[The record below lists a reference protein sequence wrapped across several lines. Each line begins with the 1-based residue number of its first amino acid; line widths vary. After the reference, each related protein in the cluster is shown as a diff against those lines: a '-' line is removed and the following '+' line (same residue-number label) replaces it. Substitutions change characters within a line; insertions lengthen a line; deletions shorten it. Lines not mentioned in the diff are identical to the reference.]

1 MKSGIGSI
9 IVFLFVAV
17 FSAGPVTAHDSSAD
31 FPRIVKKVAP
41 SVVGIATHNPLGSP
55 QNILRGTGFAVYD
68 GNYVIT
74 NAHVLPD
81 PAKMSEKETL
91 IVLVGVG
98 RLPEVRRAE
107 IVKTNKQHDMA
118 LLKISGDPVPP
129 VKLGNGAMMDTGSA
143 IAFTGFPIGAVLGL
157 YPVTHRGFVA
167 AITPNVIPQPSARY
181 LDIKIITQSRFEVYQ
196 LDATAYPGNSGS
208 PLYDVYTGRVEGVIN
223 SVKVKGTKENALTS
237 PSGITFAIPV
247 VYIHEILNEAG
258 LKTVG
263 GRKTK

>member
-1 MKSGIGSI
+1 MKTGTGSFI
-9 IVFLFVAV
+9 ILIFLAIFFAGSAV
-17 FSAGPVTAHDSSAD
+17 AHDSTGD
-31 FPRIVKKVAP
+31 FPKIVKKVTP

-55 QNILRGTGFAVYD
+55 QNVLRGTGFAVYD
-68 GNYVIT
+68 GRYVIT

-81 PAKMSEKETL
+81 PARMKSRESI

-98 RLPEVRRAE
+98 RQPDIRQVE
-107 IVKTNKQHDMA
+107 IVETNKQHDLA
-118 LLKISGDPVPP
+118 LLRISGAPLPAL
-129 VKLGNGAMMDTGSA
+129 KLGNGALIDPGTS

-208 PLYDVYTGRVEGVIN
+208 PLYDAGSGQVEGVIN
-223 SVKVKGTKENALTS
+223 SVKVKGTKENALKS
-237 PSGITFAIPV
+237 PSGITFAIPA

-258 LKTVG
+258 LSTAG
-263 GRKTK
+263 GRKAK